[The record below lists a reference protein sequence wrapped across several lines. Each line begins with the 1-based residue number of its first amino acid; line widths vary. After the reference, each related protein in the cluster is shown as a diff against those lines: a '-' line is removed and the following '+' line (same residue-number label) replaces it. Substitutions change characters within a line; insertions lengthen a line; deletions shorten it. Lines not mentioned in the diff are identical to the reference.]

1 MSFAKFILYFLWEDG
16 EIMKKKKLTY
26 NSLAMSTLKNRKKS
40 YALMIIGIVLAM
52 IFSSGVPFFA
62 SCLQSSREEMQYRKQ
77 GKQDTI
83 VTNAQNYELN
93 KAIEDGSIIG
103 EIGYAHILSYA
114 WNEKEDFSDGTMIG
128 WLDERATE
136 LYYPVVLDGR
146 MPEKENEI
154 AIEKSALQRMRLD
167 TKIGEDITLKALVCN
182 SDEFLEEEKEVTYK
196 LVGILHDKKSNFEL
210 FSSNTV
216 ERAQKLPAALVVK
229 NSQVA
234 IGGKEALVAFFNES
248 WIDESYIMSN
258 VSYDDQL
265 SNYIYAN
272 SITDNYT
279 KLTYNLATVIFISAL
294 LAFMSCFGI
303 VNAFNS
309 NLKER
314 KKQIGMLK
322 AVGATRRQLISIFGR
337 EAFIICLFT
346 TPLSIAVSF
355 GAVKLFAKIM
365 GENFIFKPNFTVL
378 ILGALLGVAC
388 VMLSAIIPLFSVSR
402 LSPMQAIRNIEMMR
416 KMKNKKVKS
425 QVSFVVS
432 KHLAKRKL
440 IFYKSKS
447 VAIASVIACTVAISS
462 LALAFLNVRIN
473 DSYEY
478 YDVDYTIHYF
488 GGFGSSNG
496 FINDLTVQ
504 SEESP
509 LNENR
514 KYEVLEIP
522 QVSDVWGRKEAN
534 LNIVFEGEIPEYLQ
548 VVEYSNNG
556 LQSSRFLTANDAYY
570 KEIAST
576 PGEHKVIT
584 SPELTEETVKD
595 FFQDTANPD
604 YTYTKKI
611 AKFHE
616 NEELFNV
623 QIVGQSP
630 ELFITNEITE
640 DNLIAGEINID
651 KLNSGEEV
659 IIFAPEK
666 IGFCYEPFSGN
677 GYSNAIYNLSSEA
690 EKDDEMKKDIKDNL
704 KATAE
709 NPFKVGDTLKLSLL
723 CDDGK
728 GNITRE
734 DKEVKIGAI
743 VGKKS
748 THGYFDIYTTIEGL
762 DTFNTKFN
770 YEDFN
775 IVLEEECTL
784 EIDEIMQAELSSI
797 LPGKDIVSIFAI
809 HEAEKQEKVNW
820 IISIASF
827 VLVFLCVS
835 ISLIN
840 NSISAQIR
848 DGKKALG
855 TLRAVGASEKELVL
869 SFVTQILYIL
879 LLGVGVGSVIY
890 LSTNSVIGDLLWGEP
905 FKINILPIIIMFV
918 ILALTTYINL
928 KIKIKSITKNSIVEN
943 IREL

>member
-1 MSFAKFILYFLWEDG
+1 MSFAKFILYSLWEDG

-26 NSLAMSTLKNRKKS
+26 NSLAFSTLKNRKKS
-40 YALMIIGIVLAM
+40 YALMIMGIVLAM

-62 SCLQSSREEMQYRKQ
+62 SCLQSSQKEMQYRKQ

-103 EIGYAHILSYA
+103 EIGYAHIISYA

-146 MPEKENEI
+146 MPEKEDEI

-167 TKIGEDITLKALVCN
+167 KKIGEEITLKALVCN
-182 SDEFLEEEKEVTYK
+182 SDEFLKEEKEVTYK
-196 LVGILHDKKSNFEL
+196 LVGILHDKKSNIEL
-210 FSSNTV
+210 FYDDNV
-216 ERAQKLPAALVVK
+216 EKAKKIPAAFVAK
-229 NSQVA
+229 NSQVE
-234 IGGKEALVAFFNES
+234 IGGKEALVAFFNDY
-248 WIDESYIMSN
+248 WTGDTY
-258 VSYDDQL
+258 L
-265 SNYIYAN
+265 SEISSDNRLDTSRADSN
-272 SITDNYT
+272 SITDSYT
-279 KLTYNLATVIFISAL
+279 MLTYNIATTIFLSAL

-346 TPLSIAVSF
+346 TPLSVAVSF

-388 VMLSAIIPLFSVSR
+388 VMISAIIPLFSVSR

-416 KMKNKKVKS
+416 KMKNKKIKS
-425 QVSFVVS
+425 EKSFVVS

-440 IFYKSKS
+440 VFSKGKSIAIS
-447 VAIASVIACTVAISS
+447 AIVACCVIISGWAISLVNVIADFSNDFQNTDYVIRNTVNIGSTNN
-462 LALAFLNVRIN
+462 FIN
-473 DSYEY
+473 DSTYR
-478 YDVDYTIHYF
+478 
-488 GGFGSSNG
+488 SNE
-496 FINDLTVQ
+496 FSL
-504 SEESP
+504 SENAKLEI
-509 LNENR
+509 
-514 KYEVLEIP
+514 LEIP
-522 QVSDVWGRKEAN
+522 QVADVLGRKSVK
-534 LNIVFEGEIPEYLQ
+534 LNIVFHDDIPEYLE
-548 VVEYSNNG
+548 VNEYFCRFTTSP
-556 LQSSRFLTANDAYY
+556 RFLDAEEVSFYEMHSTSGENY
-570 KEIAST
+570 TEFKFSDLTKDNLKEYMQFA
-576 PGEHKVIT
+576 V
-584 SPELTEETVKD
+584 
-595 FFQDTANPD
+595 NPD
-604 YTYTKKI
+604 YTYTKKV
-611 AKFHE
+611 AGYKE

-623 QIVGQSP
+623 EIIGQSQ
-630 ELFITNEITE
+630 ELFIDDEITKE
-640 DNLIAGEINID
+640 NIIAGEINID

-659 IIFAPEK
+659 IICAPEK
-666 IGFCYEPFSGN
+666 IGFCSDESGT
-677 GYSNAIYNLSSEA
+677 GLYNLSPESETYDSK
-690 EKDDEMKKDIKDNL
+690 EENIKYNL

-709 NPFKVGDTLKLSLL
+709 SPFKVGDTLKLSLL
-723 CDDGK
+723 CDDGR
-728 GNITRE
+728 GNVTRE

-743 VGKKS
+743 VGKTS
-748 THGYFDIYTTIEGL
+748 SGGSFGIFTTLEGL
-762 DTFNTKFN
+762 DTFSTKFN
-770 YEDFN
+770 YEQLEV
-775 IVLEEECTL
+775 VLNEECTL
-784 EIDEIMQAELSSI
+784 EIDEIVQTELSTI
-797 LPGKDIVSIFAI
+797 CPGKDILSVFAL
-809 HEAEKQEKVNW
+809 HEAEKQEKRVW
-820 IISIASF
+820 IISLTSLVF
-827 VLVFLCVS
+827 VFLCVS